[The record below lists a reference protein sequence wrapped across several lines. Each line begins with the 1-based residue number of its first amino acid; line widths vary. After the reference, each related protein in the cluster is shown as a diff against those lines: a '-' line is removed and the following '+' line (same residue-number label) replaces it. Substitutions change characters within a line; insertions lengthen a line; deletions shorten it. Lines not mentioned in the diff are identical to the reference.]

1 MASPD
6 YWCRQL
12 VEPMPLAGALAG
24 LEERGYSIFLEIS
37 PKPVLLGIGRRLP
50 SGGGLWLPSL
60 RPRQSGWQTMLA
72 SLARLYI
79 RGVHVDWERL
89 DRGFP
94 RRRVVL
100 PTYPFQ
106 RQRYWIADDG
116 PLQEGSV
123 AKLAE
128 ELKSTGEFS
137 EEELRLLPK
146 LLQALAD
153 RRRAQWDAE

>member
-1 MASPD
+1 
-6 YWCRQL
+6 
-12 VEPMPLAGALAG
+12 
-24 LEERGYSIFLEIS
+24 
-37 PKPVLLGIGRRLP
+37 
-50 SGGGLWLPSL
+50 
-60 RPRQSGWQTMLA
+60 MLT
-72 SLARLYI
+72 SLARLYV

-116 PLQEGSV
+116 PSEEGSV
-123 AKLAE
+123 AKLVE
-128 ELKSTGEFS
+128 EFKTTGGFS

-153 RRRAQWDAE
+153 RRRAQWDVE